1 MARQVTGL
9 STSANPNR
17 INRAFVLR
25 NGVMQGIGSLGGPNS
40 DDAGRIVAN
49 AIRNGAIHAVL
60 LTPLPG

>member
-17 INRAFVLR
+17 INCAFLR
-25 NGVMQGIGSLGGPNS
+25 NGVMQGIGSLGGPNN

-49 AIRNGAIHAVL
+49 ASATARSM
-60 LTPLPG
+60 PRC